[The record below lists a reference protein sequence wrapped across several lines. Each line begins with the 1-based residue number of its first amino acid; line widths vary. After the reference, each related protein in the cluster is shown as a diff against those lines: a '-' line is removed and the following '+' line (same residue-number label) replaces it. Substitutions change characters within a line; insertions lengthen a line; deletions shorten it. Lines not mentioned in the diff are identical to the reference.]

1 MKRFIDTHL
10 LQWKQDPRRKVLLLR
25 GARQVGKT
33 YSIRE
38 LGKTFPYY
46 VEINFDETPA
56 IKELFTHSLSV
67 QQIIERLAVV
77 RGTPINPGETLL
89 FLDEIQACPEALSAL
104 RYFQEKLP
112 ALHVAAAGSLLE
124 FTLSEI
130 PSMGVGRL
138 HSLFMYPLSFLEY
151 LSASGQEPL
160 YRTVMNHPV
169 SEALEPVIHNQLL
182 DMLRVF
188 YLIGGLPGVVD
199 HYLITHDLL
208 QCQELLQDI
217 ATSYEDDFA
226 KYKKKVPV
234 ARLREVFQSIIAQ
247 VGHKFSYA
255 QVDSHSYHKAMKEAL
270 DLLIL
275 AGLAYKV
282 PHSSCRGVP
291 LGTTMNPKHFKMLP
305 FDVGIAQRILGLD
318 LADIVLQSQKEL
330 VNRGAMTEVFC
341 GLELVHSQAGNY
353 KPELYYWHRESR
365 GSQAEVDYVI
375 SSRSNVLPIEVKA
388 GSKGQMQSMNIFLK
402 ERNLPRGVRIS
413 QENFSVYDH
422 IQVLPLYAASRC
434 WTLDNIHLYSL

>member
-160 YRTVMNHPV
+160 
-169 SEALEPVIHNQLL
+169 
-182 DMLRVF
+182 
-188 YLIGGLPGVVD
+188 
-199 HYLITHDLL
+199 
-208 QCQELLQDI
+208 
-217 ATSYEDDFA
+217 
-226 KYKKKVPV
+226 
-234 ARLREVFQSIIAQ
+234 
-247 VGHKFSYA
+247 
-255 QVDSHSYHKAMKEAL
+255 
-270 DLLIL
+270 
-275 AGLAYKV
+275 
-282 PHSSCRGVP
+282 
-291 LGTTMNPKHFKMLP
+291 
-305 FDVGIAQRILGLD
+305 
-318 LADIVLQSQKEL
+318 
-330 VNRGAMTEVFC
+330 
-341 GLELVHSQAGNY
+341 
-353 KPELYYWHRESR
+353 
-365 GSQAEVDYVI
+365 
-375 SSRSNVLPIEVKA
+375 
-388 GSKGQMQSMNIFLK
+388 
-402 ERNLPRGVRIS
+402 
-413 QENFSVYDH
+413 
-422 IQVLPLYAASRC
+422 
-434 WTLDNIHLYSL
+434 